1 MLSPTQPCRA
11 IQGQRGHYK
20 ACRTPRN
27 GKSTYNLDHAVR
39 ATLVAHHAVLHRIEV
54 VGDGT
59 GLVAA
64 GEAMHAQ
71 LGVDWTSDAMFV
83 MKGQRSYKKCSEDH
97 WLPNR

>member
-1 MLSPTQPCRA
+1 M
-11 IQGQRGHYK
+11 
-20 ACRTPRN
+20 
-27 GKSTYNLDHAVR
+27 
-39 ATLVAHHAVLHRIEV
+39 LHRIEV

-97 WLPNR
+97 WLPNRSVRDLGAYPAGGPPGGVWLH